1 MTYLIRMVN
10 LVRAVSV
17 VVFFLF
23 VVSCGNHGPVQR
35 LDNDLNKVLSPST
48 GPGLSI
54 AVTRDNGVI
63 ANGVAG
69 VRRLGTKNLITVDDE
84 FHIGSVTKPFTAT
97 LAGMLVADGRLKW
110 DSKISEIMPE
120 WKSEMRPEYL
130 EVTLADLLSHE
141 SGIPPFTDDTEFKGL
156 KFSGDARAQRREFVR
171 HVLTLAPAVPRGTFL
186 YSNAGFSATAVMME
200 QVTNR
205 SWEELIQTRI
215 ADPLKMKTLGFGW
228 PGHGGA
234 NQPWGHLWE
243 DGKFKPNDPN
253 GEYQLPAA
261 IAPAG
266 DLHMSMDDLA
276 KFLADQLRALRN
288 ESALIPPAIAKTMH
302 TRRKKSGLGFGVSK
316 VGMLEPV
323 STYSGSAGTFVTLI
337 AIAPTANVAVA
348 VSANGANDATEAA
361 LKKLLIETLTR
372 YAASKPK

>member
-1 MTYLIRMVN
+1 MTYLLRMGN
-10 LVRAVSV
+10 LVRAVLV
-17 VVFFLF
+17 VALFLF
-23 VVSCGNHGPVQR
+23 FSACGDHGSVQR
-35 LDNDLNKVLSPST
+35 LDNELNKVLSPSV

-54 AVTRDNGVI
+54 AVTRDNGLI

-69 VRRLGTKNLITVDDE
+69 VRRLGTKNLIMIDDE
-84 FHIGSVTKPFTAT
+84 FHVGSVTKPFTAT
-97 LAGMLVADGRLKW
+97 LAGMLVAEGRIKW

-130 EVTLADLLSHE
+130 DVTLADLLSHE
-141 SGIPPFTDDTEFKGL
+141 AGIPPFTDDSEFKGL
-156 KFSGDARAQRREFVR
+156 KFSGDPRTQRREFVR
-171 HVLTLAPAVPRGTFL
+171 HVLTMAPAAPRGTFL
-186 YSNAGFSATAVMME
+186 YSNAGFSVAAVMME
-200 QVTNR
+200 QVTNH

-228 PGHGGA
+228 PKGA

-253 GEYQLPAA
+253 GDYQLPAA

-276 KFLADQLRALRN
+276 KFLADQLRALRG

-302 TRRKKSGLGFGVSK
+302 TRRTRSGLGFGVSK
-316 VGMLEPV
+316 VGKLEPV
-323 STYSGSAGTFVTLI
+323 STYTGSAGTFVTLI
-337 AIAPTANVAVA
+337 AIAPKANVAVA
-348 VSANGANDATEAA
+348 VSANGENDPTETA
-361 LKKLLIETLTR
+361 LKHLLIENLTR
-372 YAASKPK
+372 YAVSKPH